1 MKTIT
6 INLTLEEYAV
16 IKHAADA
23 AGMTIDAFVVKVVMS
38 RTGKILES

>member
-16 IKHAADA
+16 IKHA